1 MARAALPERL
11 AGNAGARPSI
21 QMGSVALPERLARNP
36 RARPSNQMGSVAL
49 PERLAGNARARLF
62 DQKEMTGRP
71 RTGEP
76 PSEEERQVIEERGS
90 T

>member
-1 MARAALPERL
+1 MASVALPERL
-11 AGNAGARPSI
+11 AGSPGARLSI
-21 QMGSVALPERLARNP
+21 QMARAALPERLARNP

-49 PERLAGNARARLF
+49 PERLARNARARLF
-62 DQKEMTGRP
+62 DQKEMTGHP